1 MARQTEQKGKMG
13 KDRENRYVVRT
24 IKDSNINKISE
35 RDYTSVKGAFEG
47 FNRSV
52 GMMKKRRYL
61 DRHVECVWIRD
72 GKEHRL
78 RSWSS
83 DEHWDRMCSAIDDAK
98 AEEEI

>member
-24 IKDSNINKISE
+24 IKDSNIKKVSE
-35 RDYTSVKGAFEG
+35 RDYTSLADAFEG
-47 FNRSV
+47 FHRSV
-52 GMMKKRRYL
+52 GMMKKRQYL

-72 GKEHRL
+72 GKESRL
-78 RSWSS
+78 QSWAS